1 MFHLISHQRRIRG
14 IRISMSKELSITMS
28 NGLPSTNMIRRM
40 MYFSLHVLSS
50 IVSYSTKFNPP
61 TIQQRQPQTQCAAGR
76 QKRLRMGSG
85 PKLFSGLASSD
96 REKLIFGKK
105 IYCFL
110 FVRSILFH
118 LTGSKG
124 NKAKKKRYPQH
135 LGLFSSRPMGKKL
148 LVNTP
153 IP

>member
-1 MFHLISHQRRIRG
+1 MIFLPGRGRRDPHIDVQGTFHHSEQWLAF
-14 IRISMSKELSITMS
+14 KEYEKRKYILMA
-28 NGLPSTNMIRRM
+28 
-40 MYFSLHVLSS
+40 YFEVLSFLLYQ
-50 IVSYSTKFNPP
+50 IQTPL
-61 TIQQRQPQTQCAAGR
+61 TIQQRQRLTQCVAGT
-76 QKRLRMGSG
+76 QKQLRMGLG

-124 NKAKKKRYPQH
+124 NKAKKKSYPQH
-135 LGLFSSRPMGKKL
+135 LGLFSSIAIPM
-148 LVNTP
+148 
-153 IP
+153 